1 MPLCTLEVFFN
12 YKKQFWDCPENQLID
27 LTDKALEDS
36 DGAVIVV
43 ETNDKFLPNVERYY
57 NKIIEYRKSKDNV
70 YYFD

>member
-1 MPLCTLEVFFN
+1 MYFRSIFLII
-12 YKKQFWDCPENQLID
+12 KQFWDCPENQLID

-70 YYFD
+70 YFFD